1 MEHADTILTVSGI
14 LFGFLFAGFWWSL
27 NRELSFEPQDR
38 HFKFGYVLLFLSMAL
53 LGYFG
58 IVLPLQSLV
67 SAEPALV
74 PSYRGILLALIGT
87 FGYHA
92 DRAWALL
99 CFPATEVCNP
109 VEWLFVILTLD
120 HSECP
125 CAGVVAQMIGPTR
138 VSPEGE
144 RCKKCPSRK

>member
-87 FGYHA
+87 FGYMLIELGHYSVFQ
-92 DRAWALL
+92 RPKYVTRL
-99 CFPATEVCNP
+99 
-109 VEWLFVILTLD
+109 EWLFVILTLITL
-120 HSECP
+120 S
-125 CAGVVAQMIGPTR
+125 ALVLGWWLR
-138 VSPEGE
+138 
-144 RCKKCPSRK
+144 